1 MFGLTTR
8 RRLRKAQLENV
19 GLNAQLGFLQ
29 GMYKAEAQGRI
40 RAQVPLCDEIDAH
53 LATIRRL
60 ISAENA
66 LDTERRTTRILAEH
80 LLVSARPTGTEPT
93 TPKTGPTIRIGDIEL
108 RFDDPEAGR

>member
-29 GMYKAEAQGRI
+29 GMYKAEANARI

-66 LDTERRTTRILAEH
+66 LDVERRTTRILAEH
-80 LLVSARPTGTEPT
+80 LLVSARPTGTNPEAQ
-93 TPKTGPTIRIGDIEL
+93 GQSIRIGDIEL